1 VDSTGELQPPSI
13 CEEWGAKATRGLT
26 LRMLCG
32 AWLLPAASLVWMGFA
47 STGLREVDDASLALA
62 LGRTQALALLLTV
75 LGAPLAATAFLRSP
89 AGEPARPPRLRE
101 EPVGLGLRPPWRP
114 RTGIEAGLG
123 LAGHLI
129 CLVLAV
135 SSAAA
140 GVAWPSLSPALFPA
154 AALAGF
160 WAALALPRWLLARP
174 GADAGPLAA
183 LVVGIAFQLTVGWLH
198 LAHPGG
204 VASPALVAE
213 GMVLAWAATAAAR
226 VDVFPQPHRESS
238 PVGRS
243 PLPAGA
249 GRSVAAAGALS
260 QAPGRRSIPGAAV
273 GRLPPA
279 S

>member
-1 VDSTGELQPPSI
+1 MDSTGDLRPPSI

-47 STGLREVDDASLALA
+47 STGLRQVDDASLALA

-75 LGAPLAATAFLRSP
+75 LSVPVAATAFLRSP
-89 AGEPARPPRLRE
+89 AGEPALRPSLRAE
-101 EPVGLGLRPPWRP
+101 TVGLGLGPPWRP

-135 SSAAA
+135 SAAAA
-140 GVAWPSLSPALFPA
+140 GVASPSLSPALFPA
-154 AALAGF
+154 AALAGL
-160 WAALALPRWLLARP
+160 WAALAVPRWLLARP
-174 GADAGPLAA
+174 GADTGPLAA
-183 LVVGIAFQLTVGWLH
+183 LLVGVAFQLTVGWLH

-213 GMVLAWAATAAAR
+213 GIVLAWAATAAAR
-226 VDVFPQPHRESS
+226 VEVFPGPHPEAS
-238 PVGRS
+238 PVERS
-243 PLPAGA
+243 PLPAGV
-249 GRSVAAAGALS
+249 GRSVAPAGALS
-260 QAPGRRSIPGAAV
+260 QAPARRSIPGAAV
-273 GRLPPA
+273 GR
-279 S
+279 